1 MCIMSSHLKNDFTNE
16 PVQKSVENSTLFF
29 KGFPKIV
36 QLF

>member
-1 MCIMSSHLKNDFTNE
+1 MCIMSSHLKNDFTNSSK
-16 PVQKSVENSTLFF
+16 KSVENSTLFF